1 VKGVNSTMSFQEFE
15 PNESLAEKT
24 YNTVE
29 TAADTGKVVIG
40 TNEVTKAIERNN
52 AELVVIAGNVSPQ
65 EIVMHIPALANERDA
80 AYTYVPDK
88 EELGLAAGINVQSAA
103 IAVTDSGNAEDEV
116 EDVQNKATELLDAET
131 EDEKEEDEGDE

>member
-1 VKGVNSTMSFQEFE
+1 MSFQEFE

-29 TAADTGKVVIG
+29 TAADTGKVVVG

-65 EIVMHIPALANERDA
+65 EIVMHIPALASERDA
-80 AYTYVPDK
+80 DYTFVPDK

-103 IAVTDSGNAEDEV
+103 IAITQTGNAEDEV
-116 EDVQNKATELLDAET
+116 EDVASKARELLDS
-131 EDEKEEDEGDE
+131 EEDEEEEE

>member
-1 VKGVNSTMSFQEFE
+1 MGFQKFE
-15 PNESLAEKT
+15 PNETLAEKT

-29 TAADTGKVVIG
+29 TAADTGKVAVG

-65 EIVMHIPALANERDA
+65 EIVMHIPALAEGRDA
-80 AYTYVPDK
+80 AYTFVPDK

-103 IAVTDSGNAEDEV
+103 IAITQSGNAEDEV
-116 EDVQNKATELLDAET
+116 EDVAQKAAELLDS
-131 EDEKEEDEGDE
+131 EEDEEE